1 VENNLMA
8 AKISKVVFRWAN
20 HCVGQA
26 MVAWHKYTVEQLR
39 KRNLMTRIV
48 QCMQKRGAVVALEMW
63 KWNVAGKATRD
74 RIKKVEQSRISK
86 VLMRGCDLWRDQ
98 TAKEKKLKAKA
109 LKVVR
114 RRKSRGLSEGFQ
126 RWRDQT
132 VEGTHFKKRE
142 KGVHSKALKLLSRL
156 RYRNLILRWDIW
168 HAAAWGRKHV
178 KSTVSLIAQSMMQQS
193 LKDHLLNWRSKAEKR
208 ATKLKIKASNFLLL
222 QTSIAASHSQHRMV
236 NRACLEAWS
245 LQARCARQMANR
257 ALKIINRRTGAALA
271 AGLHQW
277 LDVVVAQKRA
287 RRQDNKRE
295 KLCTRWATRKCL
307 AAWLVYRNK
316 EARYRYIMRRIE
328 CRNACWI
335 HSLCRESILSLR
347 ANADTLKRERAKDQQ
362 RSRLVTSK
370 TLSRRHRY
378 MLAWHVHMRTKVSRR
393 LTIDRID
400 ATRAKRVL
408 ARTVCVW
415 LDEQVLESRQQNLF
429 KRIVVK
435 SIRRS
440 LASVVG
446 HWTNVLWSSKT
457 ERRRR
462 NDWRIKVLGSNLRG
476 WKAKPFEAWSSR
488 SLQARCA
495 RQMANRAL
503 KIINR
508 RTGAALAAGLH
519 QWLGVVVAQK
529 RARRQDN
536 KREKLCTRWATRKC
550 LAAWLVYRNKEA
562 RYRYIMRR
570 IECRNACWIHSL
582 CRESILSLRANADT
596 LKRERAKDQQR
607 SRLVTSKT
615 LSRRHRYMLAWHV
628 HMRTKV
634 SRRLTIDR
642 IDATRAKR
650 VLARTVCV
658 WLDEQVLES
667 RQQNLF
673 KRIVVKSIRRS
684 LASVVGHWTNVLWSS
699 KTERRRRND
708 WRIKVLGSNLR
719 GWKAK
724 PFEAWSSRS
733 LQARCARQMA
743 NRALKI
749 INRRTG
755 AALAAGLHQWLGVV
769 VAQKRARR
777 QDNKRE
783 KLCTRWATRKCLA
796 AWLVYRNK
804 EARYRYIMRR
814 IECRN
819 ACWIHSLCRESI
831 LSLRANADTLKRE
844 RAKDQQRSRL
854 VTSKTLSRRH
864 RYMLAWHVH
873 MRTKVSRR
881 LTIDRIDA
889 TRAKRVLARTVCV
902 WLDEQVLESRQQNL
916 FKRIVVKSI
925 RRSLA
930 SVVGHWTNVLWSS
943 KTERR
948 RRNDWRIKVLG
959 SNLRGWKAKP
969 FEAWSSRSLQ
979 ARCARQMANRALK
992 IINRRTG
999 AALAAGLHQW
1009 LGVVVAQKRARRQ
1022 DNKRE
1027 KLCTRW
1033 ATRKCLAAWLVYRNK
1048 EARYRYIMRRIE
1060 CRNACWI
1067 HSLCR
1072 ESILSL
1078 RANADTLKRER
1089 AKDQQRSRLVTSKTL
1104 SRRHRYMLAWHV
1116 HMRTKVSR
1124 RLTIDRI
1131 DATRAKRVLAR
1142 TVCVWLDEQV
1152 LESRQQN
1159 LFKRIVVKSIRRS
1172 LASVVGHWT
1181 NVLWS
1186 SKTER
1191 RRRNDWRIKV
1201 LGSNLRG
1208 WKAKPFEAWSSRS
1221 LQARCARQMAN
1232 RALKIINRRT
1242 GAALAA
1248 GLHQW
1253 LGVVVAQKRAR
1264 RQDNKREKLCTRWA
1278 TRKCLAAWLVYRN
1291 KEARYRYIMRRIE
1304 CRNACWIHSLCRES
1318 ILSLRANADT
1328 LKRERA
1334 KDQQRSRLVTSKTLS
1349 RRHRYMLAWHVHTRT
1364 KVSRRLT
1371 IDRIDATRAKRV
1383 LARTVCVW
1391 LDEQVLESRQQ
1402 NLFKRILVKSIRRSL
1417 ASVVGHWT
1425 NVLWSSKTE
1434 RRRRNDWRIKVL
1446 GSNLRG
1452 WKAKPFEAWSSRS
1465 LQARCARQMANRA
1478 LKIINRRTGAA
1489 LAAGLHQ
1496 WLGVVVAQKR
1506 ARRQDN
1512 KREKLC
1518 TRWAT
1523 RKCLAAWLVYRNK
1536 EARYRYIMRRIECR
1550 NACWIHSLCRESILS
1565 LRANAD
1571 TLKRERAKDQQRS
1584 RLVTSKTLSRRHGLL
1599 QGYFM
1604 SWSVDTEQVL
1614 RMACKT
1620 QWALCKCR
1628 RRSMGAYMLAWHVHM
1643 RTKVSR
1649 RRTID
1654 RIDATRTK
1662 RVLARTVCVWM
1673 EARDRKRV
1681 LFRNIMT
1688 LLRNILCRCRMLFFR
1703 TWRGHSQLLK
1713 VGRLTSTAAYYGI
1726 CDMMHHCSSTLLHQC
1741 LARWIEIMGMNAPDG
1756 SVMTVGYGVEVTTER
1771 SFEDL
1776 MLSEG
1781 EIRSFNEALLTGVC
1795 SSLEISRSC
1804 ATVLCHQRGSVVA
1817 TVILFA
1823 QDPGTSSTLRGEQV
1837 RVRAFLVVFMQRWV
1851 HASVHAE
1858 MGSRLNGREKLSYT
1872 RGITHSCEC
1881 VWVYLSSVCRAS
1893 KLARSF
1899 NVHGR
1904 HGRLPSNC
1912 LPAYEC
1918 LEIPVS

>member
-1 VENNLMA
+1 MVENNLMA

-615 LSRRHRYMLAWHV
+615 LSRRH
-628 HMRTKV
+628 
-634 SRRLTIDR
+634 
-642 IDATRAKR
+642 
-650 VLARTVCV
+650 
-658 WLDEQVLES
+658 
-667 RQQNLF
+667 
-673 KRIVVKSIRRS
+673 
-684 LASVVGHWTNVLWSS
+684 
-699 KTERRRRND
+699 
-708 WRIKVLGSNLR
+708 
-719 GWKAK
+719 
-724 PFEAWSSRS
+724 
-733 LQARCARQMA
+733 
-743 NRALKI
+743 
-749 INRRTG
+749 
-755 AALAAGLHQWLGVV
+755 
-769 VAQKRARR
+769 
-777 QDNKRE
+777 
-783 KLCTRWATRKCLA
+783 
-796 AWLVYRNK
+796 
-804 EARYRYIMRR
+804 
-814 IECRN
+814 
-819 ACWIHSLCRESI
+819 
-831 LSLRANADTLKRE
+831 
-844 RAKDQQRSRL
+844 
-854 VTSKTLSRRH
+854 
-864 RYMLAWHVH
+864 
-873 MRTKVSRR
+873 
-881 LTIDRIDA
+881 
-889 TRAKRVLARTVCV
+889 
-902 WLDEQVLESRQQNL
+902 
-916 FKRIVVKSI
+916 
-925 RRSLA
+925 
-930 SVVGHWTNVLWSS
+930 
-943 KTERR
+943 
-948 RRNDWRIKVLG
+948 
-959 SNLRGWKAKP
+959 
-969 FEAWSSRSLQ
+969 
-979 ARCARQMANRALK
+979 
-992 IINRRTG
+992 
-999 AALAAGLHQW
+999 
-1009 LGVVVAQKRARRQ
+1009 
-1022 DNKRE
+1022 
-1027 KLCTRW
+1027 
-1033 ATRKCLAAWLVYRNK
+1033 
-1048 EARYRYIMRRIE
+1048 
-1060 CRNACWI
+1060 
-1067 HSLCR
+1067 
-1072 ESILSL
+1072 
-1078 RANADTLKRER
+1078 
-1089 AKDQQRSRLVTSKTL
+1089 
-1104 SRRHRYMLAWHV
+1104 
-1116 HMRTKVSR
+1116 
-1124 RLTIDRI
+1124 
-1131 DATRAKRVLAR
+1131 
-1142 TVCVWLDEQV
+1142 
-1152 LESRQQN
+1152 
-1159 LFKRIVVKSIRRS
+1159 
-1172 LASVVGHWT
+1172 
-1181 NVLWS
+1181 
-1186 SKTER
+1186 
-1191 RRRNDWRIKV
+1191 
-1201 LGSNLRG
+1201 
-1208 WKAKPFEAWSSRS
+1208 
-1221 LQARCARQMAN
+1221 
-1232 RALKIINRRT
+1232 
-1242 GAALAA
+1242 
-1248 GLHQW
+1248 
-1253 LGVVVAQKRAR
+1253 
-1264 RQDNKREKLCTRWA
+1264 
-1278 TRKCLAAWLVYRN
+1278 
-1291 KEARYRYIMRRIE
+1291 
-1304 CRNACWIHSLCRES
+1304 
-1318 ILSLRANADT
+1318 
-1328 LKRERA
+1328 
-1334 KDQQRSRLVTSKTLS
+1334 
-1349 RRHRYMLAWHVHTRT
+1349 
-1364 KVSRRLT
+1364 
-1371 IDRIDATRAKRV
+1371 
-1383 LARTVCVW
+1383 
-1391 LDEQVLESRQQ
+1391 
-1402 NLFKRILVKSIRRSL
+1402 
-1417 ASVVGHWT
+1417 
-1425 NVLWSSKTE
+1425 
-1434 RRRRNDWRIKVL
+1434 
-1446 GSNLRG
+1446 
-1452 WKAKPFEAWSSRS
+1452 
-1465 LQARCARQMANRA
+1465 
-1478 LKIINRRTGAA
+1478 
-1489 LAAGLHQ
+1489 
-1496 WLGVVVAQKR
+1496 
-1506 ARRQDN
+1506 
-1512 KREKLC
+1512 
-1518 TRWAT
+1518 
-1523 RKCLAAWLVYRNK
+1523 
-1536 EARYRYIMRRIECR
+1536 
-1550 NACWIHSLCRESILS
+1550 
-1565 LRANAD
+1565 
-1571 TLKRERAKDQQRS
+1571 
-1584 RLVTSKTLSRRHGLL
+1584 GLL